1 MQLIRINVCW
11 LPIICTGSRVSAHWV
26 AALWKIQLDTVS
38 NIISFIVTKY
48 KPVVSVNVSSVVET
62 TSASPSGPNA
72 ASRWT
77 LSLIVNP
84 VLAHSSLIVINTIF
98 LSLRFG
104 RSDSSLGFI
113 FVSSEHV

>member
-26 AALWKIQLDTVS
+26 AALWEIQLDTVS

-48 KPVVSVNVSSVVET
+48 KPVVSVHVSSVVET
-62 TSASPSGPNA
+62 DET
-72 ASRWT
+72 
-77 LSLIVNP
+77 V
-84 VLAHSSLIVINTIF
+84 SSLIVINTIF